1 MKVIS
6 SKSPRPIIYFLITF
20 LIISLFI
27 YFLPILS
34 YEKKELPDGTLMSM
48 HRFNKQITVKPSD
61 SNFYYIADPSGSISY
76 RNYETNEEISYVPPN
91 FNDNLYKTCL
101 SVFKDY

>member
-1 MKVIS
+1 MKI
-6 SKSPRPIIYFLITF
+6 PRPIIYCLIVL

-27 YFLPILS
+27 YFLPVLS
-34 YEKKELPDGTLMSM
+34 YQTKTLPDGTIMKM
-48 HRFNKQITVKPSD
+48 HRFNKQIAVKPSD
-61 SNFYYIADPSGSISY
+61 SNLYYIADPSGSISY
-76 RNYETNEEISYVPPN
+76 RSCETNEEIGYVPPN